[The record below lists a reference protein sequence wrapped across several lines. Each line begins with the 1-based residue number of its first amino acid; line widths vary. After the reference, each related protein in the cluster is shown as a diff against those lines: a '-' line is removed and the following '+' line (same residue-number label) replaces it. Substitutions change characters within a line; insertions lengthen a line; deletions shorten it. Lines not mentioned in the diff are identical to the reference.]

1 MSWSKSDDSV
11 TDCDLF
17 AALKDDPFH
26 NPEPGSSVDALP
38 PEETIWVD
46 PEIASVVDELLDIP
60 VHVEHFPS
68 HDSLMLVNAAQEW
81 LEAAAATDALLGAPS
96 PIDVEQVEDIRYRYE
111 RAPHCYNPAAADVRV
126 LIHALDTMERSHLTA
141 LVELNRTVLRLQRLI
156 GNVSKGT

>member
-26 NPEPGSSVDALP
+26 NPEFGSSVETLP
-38 PEETIWVD
+38 PEETIWTD
-46 PEIASVVDELLDIP
+46 PEIVSVVDELLD
-60 VHVEHFPS
+60 VSVDVEVFPTLE
-68 HDSLMLVNAAQEW
+68 SLQLVTTAQQW

-126 LIHALDTMERSHLTA
+126 LIHALDTLERSHLTA
-141 LVELNRTVLRLQRLI
+141 LVELNRTVLRLQQLI
-156 GNVSKGT
+156 GTVSKGT